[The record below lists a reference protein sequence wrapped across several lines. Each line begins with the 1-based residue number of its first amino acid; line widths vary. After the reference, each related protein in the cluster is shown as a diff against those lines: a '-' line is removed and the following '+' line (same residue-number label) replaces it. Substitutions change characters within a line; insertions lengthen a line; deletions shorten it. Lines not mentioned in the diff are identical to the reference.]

1 MHTDLPMKSASLPS
15 LRVEPALRDAVESVL
30 LEGETLSGFMETA
43 VRETIERRRV
53 RSEFVARGLVSREQA
68 QRSGVYIPAAQVH
81 AEMQQMLTQAAARV
95 RK

>member
-1 MHTDLPMKSASLPS
+1 MTTASFPS
-15 LRVEPALRDAVESVL
+15 LRVEPALREAAESVL

-53 RSEFVARGLVSREQA
+53 RSEFVARGLMSREQA

-81 AEMQQMLTQAAARV
+81 AEMQQMLAQAAARV